1 MENLELYIFAAAL
14 GLLVAFMTSGTCSTL
29 LNQKLDT
36 IMANIQELRA
46 QVAQLQAD
54 LDAEQQQVADA
65 IAALQQAI
73 INLQVMVADGGT
85 PEERQALAD
94 ALTAISEDLKGTIPN
109 GDTTTE
115 TTSETTTET
124 TTEAV

>member
-14 GLLVAFMTSGTCSTL
+14 GLLVAFMTSGACSTL

-36 IMANIQELRA
+36 IMANIQELTA

-73 INLQVMVADGGT
+73 VDLQVMVADGGT

-115 TTSETTTET
+115 TTSETTTES

>member
-1 MENLELYIFAAAL
+1 
-14 GLLVAFMTSGTCSTL
+14 
-29 LNQKLDT
+29 
-36 IMANIQELRA
+36 MANIQELRA